1 MDLVCAVRK
10 RRLLAHPVAEKI
22 LCRLRAGFGS
32 LRQPDLIQAALSQGN
47 DQGIRGGGQLGE
59 RIAFRRI
66 ERADPAFQGIP
77 CRFRAYRTYGR
88 RACGE
93 NRQQD
98 EQLSVA
104 GPGDVRRQVPDGHF
118 AGHLLH
124 GRLFQLFGTVLAAVL
139 FGIQFDDAQETIP
152 QGRVRPGNQ
161 PRQLGFRAPL
171 PHPPETPPG
180 NKHRQAGHG
189 DEKQEPADGGG
200 RLPQSVG
207 KVQERVGKNDGN
219 ACKAYGF
226 QHLHRSEAAPESSEL
241 PDQLGR
247 EFDGSRRGHAYSR
260 IYAMDI
266 VFASLPRVM
275 KQIRICG
282 RTGVFFSLDFT
293 L

>member
-1 MDLVCAVRK
+1 MRPRTASRTNSFLWLGRGMFTVR
-10 RRLLAHPVAEKI
+10 
-22 LCRLRAGFGS
+22 S
-32 LRQPDLIQAALSQGN
+32 
-47 DQGIRGGGQLGE
+47 
-59 RIAFRRI
+59 
-66 ERADPAFQGIP
+66 RADTSRATCSMAASFSFSEPYWRP
-77 CRFRAYRTYGR
+77 CFSESSSMTPR
-88 RACGE
+88 R
-93 NRQQD
+93 R
-98 EQLSVA
+98 S
-104 GPGDVRRQVPDGHF
+104 PR
-118 AGHLLH
+118 
-124 GRLFQLFGTVLAAVL
+124 
-139 FGIQFDDAQETIP
+139 
-152 QGRVRPGNQ
+152 GRVRPGNQ

-189 DEKQEPADGGG
+189 DEKQEPADGGR

-247 EFDGSRRGHAYSR
+247 EFDGSGRGHAYSR

-275 KQIRICG
+275 KQIRICR
-282 RTGVFFSLDFT
+282 RTGGFFSLDFT